1 MQKRRKG
8 PRNNGV
14 LEGIT
19 FNKNYRTLYTSI
31 EEPLYEDTA
40 RLLTKGGLDTPISFD
55 VKSEKQSAICL

>member
-8 PRNNGV
+8 PRNGV

-40 RLLTKGGLDTPISFD
+40 RLLTKGGLIRLYLFD